1 MRLGAIVLDS
11 DNIEELSDFYVRML
25 GWTKSSQIDGGEKW
39 ITVIKEDYTETPL
52 VFQDNPYYKKPV
64 WPSNK
69 EEQQQMTHLDFYVR
83 MDEYENKIEHAIK
96 CGAKMAD
103 TQLSSDWKVMLDRSG
118 HPFCIIPIPN
128 EIYEQRYGSV

>member
-11 DNIEELSDFYVRML
+11 DNIEALSDFYAKLL
-25 GWTKSSQIDGGEKW
+25 GWTKSSQMHDGEKW

-52 VFQDNPYYKKPV
+52 VFQENPDYKKPA

-69 EEQQQMTHLDFYVR
+69 EEQQQMLHLDFYVR
-83 MDEYENKIEHAIK
+83 TDEFKEKVEYAIK
-96 CGAKMAD
+96 CGAKMAES
-103 TQLSSDWKVMLDRSG
+103 QLSNDWIVMTDISG

-128 EIYEQRYGSV
+128 EIFEQRYGA